1 MTSTTTPD
9 LIFGKYALIRRLA
22 LGGMGEVFLAQQTGG
37 VAGTERLAILKSL
50 LPELA
55 AQEGFIDQFLDE
67 ARVAAKLNH
76 PNIVQM
82 FEAGLWN
89 GVYFIA
95 MEYIR
100 GENLSRIAKAARSRG
115 VKIPLHV
122 LVRIVRDALLGLAH
136 AHSAHD
142 EMTGTPLG
150 VVHRDVSPQNIMV
163 RTDGVTKVVDFGIA
177 KAGNRSSRTAT
188 GVLKGKLQYM
198 APEQVQGEAVDART
212 DQFAMGVVLWELV
225 TDARLFEGDNEI
237 QLLKAVM
244 VQPIPRPSVY
254 APGLPHDLEAA
265 ILRMLSRD
273 PASRFDSCDDAA
285 DALTAWLNTGSRRVT
300 EAEVAGWIKQIVGDV
315 VDENTRNL
323 TPTGDNF
330 VLGLHGASAG
340 VVRSIPPGN
349 PSTQPTIV
357 RQAEHRSRAAIA
369 VATGTVAAVALVGIV
384 GAVAFSLREPAT
396 AAGATAA
403 SATASTTSSA
413 PAATA
418 AATGSA
424 STTPTSATAR
434 VARAPVVA
442 DDGVSIELAAP
453 EGARVFVDDKEHPGR
468 VPTTV
473 RGLSPG
479 PHRIVVVADDGTR
492 IDVPYEAP
500 APRLSVTTT
509 PPGAAVTVDGAPLGL
524 TPLST
529 DRVPPGNHELVLRLD
544 GHKLVKELVSDL
556 QAGEV
561 RSLSRALEKLAAP
574 ARVTPT
580 TTSAPTAAP
589 ATAVAECFGAL
600 TLDTTPWSKVT
611 IDGDPYGTTPLY
623 VRRIKGGAHKVVF
636 ENEAEGIKASR
647 SVTTKCDEPVK
658 LKFTLK

>member
-1 MTSTTTPD
+1 MTSTTTTPD

-55 AQEGFIDQFLDE
+55 AQDGFIDQFLDE

-100 GENLSRIAKAARSRG
+100 GENLSRIAKTARSRG

-122 LVRIVRDALLGLAH
+122 LVRIVRDALLGLGH
-136 AHSAHD
+136 AHTAHD
-142 EMTGTPLG
+142 EMTGAPLG

-163 RTDGVTKVVDFGIA
+163 RMDGVTKVVDFGIA
-177 KAGNRSSRTAT
+177 KAGNKSSRTAT

-237 QLLKAVM
+237 QLLKAVL
-244 VQPIPRPSVY
+244 VQPIPKPSLY
-254 APGLPHDLEAA
+254 APGLPHDLEAT

-273 PASRFDSCDDAA
+273 PAGRFASCEDAA

-300 EAEVAGWIKQIVGDV
+300 EAEVAGWIKEIVGEA
-315 VDENTRNL
+315 VDETTRNL
-323 TPTGDNF
+323 APTGDNF
-330 VLGLHGASAG
+330 VLGLHGANAG
-340 VVRSIPPGN
+340 VVRSIPPSTPG
-349 PSTQPTIV
+349 TQPTFV
-357 RQAEHRSRAAIA
+357 RQLEHRRRATVA
-369 VATGTVAAVALVGIV
+369 VAAGTIAAVALVGIV
-384 GAVAFSLREPAT
+384 GAVALSLREPT
-396 AAGATAA
+396 AAADTTEPAA
-403 SATASTTSSA
+403 A
-413 PAATA
+413 AATA
-418 AATGSA
+418 ARSV
-424 STTPTSATAR
+424 TPAAPTV
-434 VARAPVVA
+434 VAQAPAIA
-442 DDGVSIELAAP
+442 DDGVSVELTAP
-453 EGARVFVDDKEHPGR
+453 VGARVLVDDREQPGR
-468 VPTTV
+468 LPTTL
-473 RGLSPG
+473 RGLTPG
-479 PHRIVVVADDGTR
+479 PHKIVVVTDDGTK
-492 IDVPYEAP
+492 IDVPYAPP
-500 APRLSVTTT
+500 APRLVVTTT
-509 PPGAAVTVDGAPLGL
+509 PPAAAVTIDGAPLGL

-544 GHKLVKELVSDL
+544 GHKLVKERVGDL
-556 QAGEV
+556 QAGEA
-561 RSLSRALEKLAAP
+561 RSLSWTLEKLTP
-574 ARVTPT
+574 REPPDQPSPPPPPPPT
-580 TTSAPTAAP
+580 T
-589 ATAVAECFGAL
+589 ECFGAL

-611 IDGDPYGTTPLY
+611 IDGDPYGTTPLF
-623 VRRIKGGAHKVVF
+623 VRRIKGGSHKVVF
-636 ENEAEGIKASR
+636 ENEAEGIKATR
-647 SVTTKCDEPVK
+647 TITTKCDEPVK
-658 LKFTLK
+658 LKFPLK

>member
-1 MTSTTTPD
+1 MTSTTTTPD

-37 VAGTERLAILKSL
+37 VVGTERLAILKSL

-55 AQEGFIDQFLDE
+55 AQDGSIDQFLDE

-82 FEAGLWN
+82 FEAGKWN
-89 GVYFIA
+89 DVYFIA

-100 GENLSRIAKAARSRG
+100 GENLSRIAKAARARG

-142 EMTGTPLG
+142 EITGTPLG

-163 RTDGVTKVVDFGIA
+163 RVDGVTKVVDFGIA

-212 DQFAMGVVLWELV
+212 DQFAMGIVLWELV

-244 VQPIPRPSVY
+244 VQPIPRPSVHT
-254 APGLPHDLEAA
+254 PGLPADLEAA

-273 PASRFDSCDDAA
+273 PAGRFDTCDDAA

-300 EAEVAGWIKQIVGDV
+300 EAEVAGWIKQIVGDA

-323 TPTGDNF
+323 TPSGDNF
-330 VLGLHGASAG
+330 VLGLHGANAG
-340 VVRSIPPGN
+340 VVRSLPP
-349 PSTQPTIV
+349 SAAATTQPTVV
-357 RQAEHRSRAAIA
+357 RQAVHKSRAAIA
-369 VATGTVAAVALVGIV
+369 VAIGSVAALGVIGIV
-384 GAVAFSLREPAT
+384 GAITLSLREPTAT
-396 AAGATAA
+396 ATNATNATTTANNPAAA
-403 SATASTTSSA
+403 SSTTTSS
-413 PAATA
+413 
-418 AATGSA
+418 S
-424 STTPTSATAR
+424 SKTTPATRPA
-434 VARAPVVA
+434 VLG
-442 DDGVSIELAAP
+442 DDGVSVELSAP
-453 EGARVFVDDKEHPGR
+453 VGARVLVDDQEQPGR
-468 VPTTV
+468 VPLTV

-479 PHRIVVVADDGTR
+479 PHRIVVVGDDGVK

-544 GHKLVKELVSDL
+544 GHKPIKEFVGEL
-556 QAGEV
+556 QAGEL
-561 RSLSRALEKLAAP
+561 RTLARTFEKLAAQP
-574 ARVTPT
+574 RPT
-580 TTSAPTAAP
+580 TTTTTAGTTPPPPPAP
-589 ATAVAECFGAL
+589 AAECFGAL

-611 IDGDPYGTTPLY
+611 IDGDPYGSTPLY
-623 VRRIKGGAHKVVF
+623 VRRIKGGVHKVVF
-636 ENEAEGIKASR
+636 ENETEGLKTTR

>member
-1 MTSTTTPD
+1 MTSTTTTPD

-37 VAGTERLAILKSL
+37 VAGTERLVILKSL

-55 AQEGFIDQFLDE
+55 AQDGFIDQFLDE

-82 FEAGLWN
+82 LEAGLWN

-122 LVRIVRDALLGLAH
+122 LVRVVRDALLGLAH

-142 EMTGTPLG
+142 EMTGAPLG

-198 APEQVQGEAVDART
+198 APEQVQGEVVDART

-244 VQPIPRPSVY
+244 VQPIPKPSTY
-254 APGLPHDLEAA
+254 APGLPSDLEAA

-273 PASRFDSCDDAA
+273 PAGRFDSCDDAA

-330 VLGLHGASAG
+330 VLGLHGANAG
-340 VVRSIPPGN
+340 VVRSIPPTN
-349 PSTQPTIV
+349 PSATQPTVV
-357 RQAEHRSRAAIA
+357 RQAVYKRRATVA
-369 VATGTVAAVALVGIV
+369 VAAGTVAALALVGIT
-384 GAVAFSLREPAT
+384 GAVVLSLREAAPSSTMASGTATGTATGTITGATTTTAT
-396 AAGATAA
+396 A
-403 SATASTTSSA
+403 
-413 PAATA
+413 P
-418 AATGSA
+418 
-424 STTPTSATAR
+424 
-434 VARAPVVA
+434 VVRAPVVA
-442 DDGVSIELAAP
+442 DDGVSIEVAAP
-453 EGARVFVDDKEHPGR
+453 AGARVFVDDQEQPGR

-479 PHRIVVVADDGTR
+479 PHRVVFVADDGTKTE
-492 IDVPYEAP
+492 VPYTAP

-544 GHKLVKELVSDL
+544 GHKLVKEVVDAL

-561 RSLSRALEKLAAP
+561 RALSRTLEKVA
-574 ARVTPT
+574 VTTHTTPPPPPT
-580 TTSAPTAAP
+580 TTPTATP
-589 ATAVAECFGAL
+589 PAECFGAL
-600 TLDTTPWSKVT
+600 TVDTTPWSKVT

-636 ENEAEGIKASR
+636 ENEAEGIKTTR
-647 SVTTKCDEPVK
+647 SVTTKCDEPMKV
-658 LKFTLK
+658 KFTLK

>member
-55 AQEGFIDQFLDE
+55 SQDGSIDQFLDE

-82 FEAGLWN
+82 FEAGKWN
-89 GVYFIA
+89 DVYFIA

-122 LVRIVRDALLGLAH
+122 LVRVVRDALLGLAH

-142 EMTGTPLG
+142 EMTGAPLG

-198 APEQVQGEAVDART
+198 APEQVQGDAVDART

-244 VQPIPRPSVY
+244 VQPIPKPSTY
-254 APGLPHDLEAA
+254 APGLPPDLEAA

-273 PASRFDSCDDAA
+273 PAGRFDSCDEAA

-300 EAEVAGWIKQIVGDV
+300 EAEVAGWIKQIVGEA

-323 TPTGDNF
+323 TPSGDNF
-330 VLGLHGASAG
+330 VLGLHGANAG
-340 VVRSIPPGN
+340 VVRSLPPTN
-349 PSTQPTIV
+349 PSATQPTVV
-357 RQAEHRSRAAIA
+357 RQAVHKSRAAIA
-369 VATGTVAAVALVGIV
+369 VAVGTIAAVAVVGV
-384 GAVAFSLREPAT
+384 TGAVLFSLRDPAPAAVASTPTSPGATVGSTTTTPSATGGT
-396 AAGATAA
+396 AAGATVAKAA
-403 SATASTTSSA
+403 
-413 PAATA
+413 
-418 AATGSA
+418 
-424 STTPTSATAR
+424 
-434 VARAPVVA
+434 VLA
-442 DDGVSIELAAP
+442 DDGVSVELSAP
-453 EGARVFVDDKEHPGR
+453 VGARVFVDDKEQPGR
-468 VPTTV
+468 VPTVV

-479 PHRIVVVADDGTR
+479 PHRIVVVGDDGTK
-492 IDVPYEAP
+492 IEVPYAAP

-509 PPGAAVTVDGAPLGL
+509 PAGAAVTVDGAPLGL

-544 GHKLVKELVSDL
+544 GHKPLKEVVSDL
-556 QAGEV
+556 QAGEA
-561 RSLSRALEKLAAP
+561 RALARTFEKLALVTRP
-574 ARVTPT
+574 TTPT
-580 TTSAPTAAP
+580 TAATTTTPTP
-589 ATAVAECFGAL
+589 MPPTECFGAL

-611 IDGDPYGTTPLY
+611 IDGDPYGTTPLF

-636 ENEAEGIKASR
+636 ENEAEGLKTAR
-647 SVTTKCDEPVK
+647 TVTTKCDEPVK